1 MLIIKKILMPSL
13 EAWRNLWL
21 GKWRA
26 YFHTLYVYVCL
37 INAPFPMKVLA
48 TVFFGLHL
56 PVNHKY
62 LQHLKN
68 NFYVAD
74 HTYSVFRFPQRIV
87 VIIVI
92 GAWLANVWLQSNAR
106 ERGDYAVR
114 VCDNCSQLECN
125 CSSFRETISSLDWQR
140 VVAGAASSSGGV
152 ISARSRLR

>member
-1 MLIIKKILMPSL
+1 MFIMKKIFMPSL
-13 EAWRNLWL
+13 EALRNHWL

-26 YFHTLYVYVCL
+26 YFHTLYMYTSL
-37 INAPFPMKVLA
+37 MHTSNESAIYS
-48 TVFFGLHL
+48 FFCLHL